1 MKPFAL
7 AAWLLLAGGAH
18 AADMVAL
25 RYLDQDPGDPAYPT
39 RILVTPDFLR
49 MDGGA
54 DDGDFVLLDRRAQR
68 VFSVMRES
76 RVTMVFGA
84 GSVPRKPETWSA
96 RLERRAGATGIVRYR
111 LILGDVVCSEGSVA
125 PRAASDAARALTELK
140 TALAATQYRVWRDT
154 PPEMRHDCDLA
165 NLVWEAG
172 TVPGLGLPLEERE
185 FSGRSRVLQQEARE
199 PMQPRLFRLPQGY
212 AVIDAPS

>member
-1 MKPFAL
+1 MKRFVL
-7 AAWLLLAGGAH
+7 AAWLLLVGSTH

-54 DDGDFVLLDRRAQR
+54 DDGDFVLLERRTQR
-68 VFSVMRES
+68 VFNVMREA
-76 RVTMVFGA
+76 RMTMVFA
-84 GSVPRKPETWSA
+84 AASVPPKPETWSA
-96 RLERRAGATGIVRYR
+96 RVERHSGPTGTLRYR
-111 LILGDVVCSEGSVA
+111 LMLGDVVCSEGSVA
-125 PRAASDAARALTELK
+125 PRAAPDAARALTELK

-154 PPEMRHDCDLA
+154 PPELRHDCELV

-172 TVPGLGLPLEERE
+172 AVTALGLPLEERE
-185 FSGRSRVLQQEARE
+185 FSGRSRVLQQQTTEPARPE
-199 PMQPRLFRLPQGY
+199 LFRLPQDF